1 MIMKNRISAS
11 ILSAD
16 FTNLGK
22 EIRQCEDAGVDWI
35 HIDVMDGH
43 FVPNLTMGPFIVD
56 ACRKITDLPLDCHLM
71 VEKPELLVRS
81 FVEAG
86 ANNITIHPEN
96 NPNVLRTLE
105 LIHSLG
111 CTPGLALNPGTN
123 TIVLEPLLP
132 FAMLILIMTVN
143 PGFSGQAFIPEMV
156 KKVTTTAEMIQKQ
169 DPEIILEVD
178 GGINALLIPDLVQAG
193 ANAFVSASSIFK
205 HPGGISEGVLSLRKA
220 MDKKNYG

>member
-1 MIMKNRISAS
+1 MNMKNRISAS

-22 EIRQCEDAGVDWI
+22 AIRQCEDAGVDWI

-43 FVPNLTMGPFIVD
+43 FVPNLTMGPFIVE
-56 ACRKITDLPLDCHLM
+56 ACRKITNLPLDCHLM
-71 VEKPELLVRS
+71 VEKPESLVRS
-81 FVEAG
+81 FADGG

-96 NPNVLRTLE
+96 NPNVVRTLE
-105 LIHSLG
+105 LIQSLG

-123 TIVLEPLLP
+123 AIVLEPLLP
-132 FAMLILIMTVN
+132 FAELILIMTVN

-156 KKVTTTAEMIQKQ
+156 KKVTTAAEMIQKQ
-169 DPEIILEVD
+169 DHEIILEVD

-193 ANAFVSASSIFK
+193 ANVFVSASSIFK
-205 HPGGISEGVLSLRKA
+205 HTEGISEGVLSLRKA